1 MAGRIVYDENGN
13 LVLNESTGGG
23 VYVEHNEQGTT
34 AQFGVWDKGNLT
46 GGIMVQEING
56 QSTTTING
64 YKINIGTLADAIN
77 GSTVTINAERINL
90 NGYVTTSMME
100 SAFQDI
106 QQATISQLTVSGS
119 LFTFDGHD
127 VDWKDQ
133 YILYSLD
140 YDSYHNYETT
150 DAGNHRARYATGA
163 NGKTIYYLGR

>member
-1 MAGRIVYDENGN
+1 M
-13 LVLNESTGGG
+13 
-23 VYVEHNEQGTT
+23 
-34 AQFGVWDKGNLT
+34 
-46 GGIMVQEING
+46 QEING
-56 QSTTTING
+56 QSSTTING

-140 YDSYHNYETT
+140 YDSYHNYTTT